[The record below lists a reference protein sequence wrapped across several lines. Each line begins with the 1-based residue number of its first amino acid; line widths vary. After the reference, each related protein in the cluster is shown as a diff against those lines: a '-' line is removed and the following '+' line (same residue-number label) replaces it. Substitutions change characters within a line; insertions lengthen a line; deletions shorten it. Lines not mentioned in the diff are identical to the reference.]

1 MSLIAFSAYGWT
13 CMLKKTSNDIDI
25 CSISFIIAIS
35 LEFAFILFVVIPG
48 GLCLIVNCIYS
59 LTPIPPIRSVETVTP
74 YTSLS
79 YNELYRIQQYV
90 QGHPQI
96 TRAYTISDINT
107 QRITI

>member
-1 MSLIAFSAYGWT
+1 
-13 CMLKKTSNDIDI
+13 MLKKTSNDIDI